1 MTGTKLVAPEPTVAK
16 TWNLDPAHSGVSFAV
31 KHLMI
36 ATVRGRMAVKQG
48 VLHLDQQ
55 APERSTVEAEVDAAS
70 IDTGVQ
76 QRDDHLRSADFLD
89 AANHPVLRF
98 RSTRV
103 APRGADAADVT
114 GDLTIRGVTRP
125 ATFLVR
131 LEGHARDPWGNAR
144 AAFSAETTIDRRDW
158 GLTWNQLLE
167 TGGVV
172 VGEKVKIA
180 LDLEAT
186 LAKEP

>member
-1 MTGTKLVAPEPTVAK
+1 MR
-16 TWNLDPAHSGVSFAV
+16 WNLDTTHAEVEFAV

-36 ATVRGRMAVKQG
+36 
-48 VLHLDQQ
+48 
-55 APERSTVEAEVDAAS
+55 STVKGHFRTFSGTGTTHPDGTLKSVAMSIDTAS
-70 IDTGVQ
+70 IDTNTQ
-76 QRDDHLRSADFLD
+76 ARDDHLRSADFLD